1 MSGRVDVPGIL
12 LAVGRRDRPFEEAVS
27 RDQAPLRLQSPRPS
41 WTIVPKLPAQQ
52 AKKSTASCAV
62 KIRNNPL
69 CLIAQVAAR
78 SHRPPS
84 LEETLNPRPYMSR
97 RTVAIAKCDMT
108 PKLDSLALL
117 LFIPLR
123 IEGLLSLR
131 GP

>member
-1 MSGRVDVPGIL
+1 MCQGSFLPSAGEIVHSKKPSVGIRHRFDFNPHALVAKISSSTGKKVDGRLRRQNSQQPTLSDRASGCRI
-12 LAVGRRDRPFEEAVS
+12 
-27 RDQAPLRLQSPRPS
+27 
-41 WTIVPKLPAQQ
+41 
-52 AKKSTASCAV
+52 
-62 KIRNNPL
+62 
-69 CLIAQVAAR
+69 
-78 SHRPPS
+78 HRPPS